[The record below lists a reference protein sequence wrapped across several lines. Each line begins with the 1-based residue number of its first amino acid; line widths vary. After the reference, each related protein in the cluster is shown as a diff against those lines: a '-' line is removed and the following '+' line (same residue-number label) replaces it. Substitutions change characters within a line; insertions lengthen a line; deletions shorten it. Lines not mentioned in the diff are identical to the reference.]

1 MKYQAIKKLKGKYDL
16 RLLCEVF
23 DVSRSGYYAW
33 QKRKPS
39 DREQA
44 AEIMIR
50 HIRRIHAKYRR
61 IYGSRRIQ
69 TSLERDGI
77 HCSRNRV
84 ARLMR
89 KEGLF
94 GQRKY
99 KKTRTTHSKHGNP
112 IAENTLNRDFTANR
126 PNEKWVADITYI
138 PTNEGWLYLAAVM
151 DLFSRKIVGWS
162 MSDSID
168 TDLVENA
175 LRMALYQREPEAG
188 LLHHSDRGSQYTSHQ
203 IRKILDANK
212 IQISMSRKGEC
223 HDNAVMES
231 FFGSLKCEWLGFQ
244 TYKTRAEAR
253 QDVFAY
259 IEGFYNKIRLHSTL
273 GYNSPNRFEYQYYQ
287 SLNPVSI

>member
-1 MKYQAIKKLKGKYDL
+1 VKYQAIKKLKEKYAL
-16 RLLCEVF
+16 KLLCEVF
-23 DVSRSGYYAW
+23 GVSRSGYYVW

-39 DREQA
+39 EREQA
-44 AEIMIR
+44 AEIMIL
-50 HIRRIHAKYRR
+50 HIRRLHEKYRHV
-61 IYGSRRIQ
+61 YGSRRIQ
-69 TSLERDGI
+69 ASLERDGI

-89 KEGLF
+89 KEGIF

-99 KKTRTTHSKHGNP
+99 KKTRTTNSKHGNP
-112 IAENTLNRDFTANR
+112 IAANTLNRDFTANR

-162 MSDSID
+162 MSDAID
-168 TDLVENA
+168 TALVEKA
-175 LRMALYQREPEAG
+175 LRMALYQREPKEG

-203 IRKILDANK
+203 IRKILDSNK

-231 FFGSLKCEWLGFQ
+231 FFSSLKCEWVGFQ
-244 TYKTRAEAR
+244 NYKTRAQAR
-253 QDVFAY
+253 QDIFAY
-259 IEGFYNKIRLHSTL
+259 TEGFYNKVRLHSTL
-273 GYNSPNRFEYQYYQ
+273 GYISPDRFEFQYLQ
-287 SLNPVSI
+287 SLNSVSI

>member
-1 MKYQAIKKLKGKYDL
+1 MKYQAIKRLKNKYNL
-16 RLLCEVF
+16 KLLCETF
-23 DVSRSGYYAW
+23 GVSRSGYYAW
-33 QKRKPS
+33 LKRKPS

-69 TSLERDGI
+69 AALEQEGI

-84 ARLMR
+84 ARFMR
-89 KEGLF
+89 NDGLF

-99 KKTRTTHSKHGNP
+99 KKTRTTNSKHKNP
-112 IAENTLNRDFTANR
+112 IEANELNRGFTADH

-138 PTNEGWLYLAAVM
+138 PTNEGWLFLAAVM

-162 MSDSID
+162 MSDTMD
-168 TDLVENA
+168 ADLVENA
-175 LRMALYQREPEAG
+175 LRMALYQREPKAG
-188 LLHHSDRGSQYTSHQ
+188 LLHHSDRGSQYTSQQ
-203 IRKILDANK
+203 IRKIMQANK
-212 IQISMSRKGEC
+212 IRISMSRKGEC

-231 FFGSLKCEWLGFQ
+231 FFGSLKCEWIGFQ
-244 TYKTRAEAR
+244 SYKTRIEAR
-253 QDVFAY
+253 RDIFAY

-273 GYNSPNRFEYQYYQ
+273 GYVSPDQFEFQYQQ
-287 SLNPVSI
+287 SLNPVSV